1 MALPSLRILRY
12 GPPVRPACRGC
23 ACYCPAPYGFG
34 YGRNKICWAYG
45 PNGATLEDM
54 IKYDFRT
61 RCFYHE
67 LPPYKEPQ
75 PSLGERLRARV
86 GQILAKKAA
95 MCDLDV

>member
-1 MALPSLRILRY
+1 
-12 GPPVRPACRGC
+12 
-23 ACYCPAPYGFG
+23 
-34 YGRNKICWAYG
+34 
-45 PNGATLEDM
+45 M

-67 LPPYKEPQ
+67 LPPYKEPR